1 MTNIEKWVENT
12 CKICKETKP
21 IDMFYASKSHLKGVD
36 NRCKQCHC
44 ERSRIVKNRNYN
56 PELARARKLKRQK
69 LVKRI
74 TKLQEVE
81 LKRELEDKVMEM
93 VAKYEQKN
101 KIWVDY
107 NFTVERIKR
116 VEITKKK

>member
-1 MTNIEKWVENT
+1 M
-12 CKICKETKP
+12 KP
-21 IDMFYASKSHLKGVD
+21 L
-36 NRCKQCHC
+36 
-44 ERSRIVKNRNYN
+44 
-56 PELARARKLKRQK
+56 
-69 LVKRI
+69 
-74 TKLQEVE
+74 TKLQEIE

-116 VEITKKK
+116 VEKKTK